1 MVKNFDKFKQ
11 QNGKENLDDNENN
24 NDNNGME
31 QDDENG
37 VNINIVNNDICDEN
51 EKNDERKN
59 KINDNIIS
67 LRKPIFTKTKI
78 DKGNNKKFIVFKLNT
93 VC

>member
-1 MVKNFDKFKQ
+1 
-11 QNGKENLDDNENN
+11 
-24 NDNNGME
+24 ME
-31 QDDENG
+31 QDDENC
-37 VNINIVNNDICDEN
+37 VNNNIVNKGNCDEN
-51 EKNDERKN
+51 EKNCEGKN

-93 VC
+93 VCWYENVW

>member
-1 MVKNFDKFKQ
+1 
-11 QNGKENLDDNENN
+11 
-24 NDNNGME
+24 ME
-31 QDDENG
+31 QDNKNG
-37 VNINIVNNDICDEN
+37 VNNNIVNNGNCDEN
-51 EKNDERKN
+51 EKNDEEKN

-78 DKGNNKKFIVFKLNT
+78 DKGNNKKFIFFKLNT

>member
-1 MVKNFDKFKQ
+1 
-11 QNGKENLDDNENN
+11 
-24 NDNNGME
+24 ME
-31 QDDENG
+31 QDDENF
-37 VNINIVNNDICDEN
+37 VNNNFVNNGNCDEN
-51 EKNDERKN
+51 EKNYEGEN

-78 DKGNNKKFIVFKLNT
+78 DKGNNKKFNIFKLNT